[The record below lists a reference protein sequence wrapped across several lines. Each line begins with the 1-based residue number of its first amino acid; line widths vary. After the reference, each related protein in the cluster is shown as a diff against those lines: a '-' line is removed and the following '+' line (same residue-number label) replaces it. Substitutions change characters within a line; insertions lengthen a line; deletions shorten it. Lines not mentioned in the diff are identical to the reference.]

1 MSSRSLQ
8 PLPVGF
14 HGDRHL
20 LRLIDLLAAR
30 AHTFLETGSNVGSTL
45 GYVARR
51 FPALDCISCE
61 PDPAAHAV
69 AAEHACVRPG
79 VALHRETSIG
89 TAATRNGTLDRLSL
103 GSEELLKVAVQVVER
118 RLANADLVLG
128 TDVLSRYGVILDLS
142 DPAYLVL
149 DPAEGG
155 ATPES

>member
-8 PLPVGF
+8 SLPVGF

-69 AAEHACVRPG
+69 AAP
-79 VALHRETSIG
+79 
-89 TAATRNGTLDRLSL
+89 ATRSGLATTIASGT
-103 GSEELLKVAVQVVER
+103 
-118 RLANADLVLG
+118 
-128 TDVLSRYGVILDLS
+128 SRWCTACS
-142 DPAYLVL
+142 SPR
-149 DPAEGG
+149 
-155 ATPES
+155 